1 MKEEQVKKVSMNL
14 TNCTRVT
21 EFILV
26 GLPSVWGMENMIFT
40 CVFLLYLLCLM
51 GNGLII
57 VMVILD
63 HHLQKPMYFFLSN
76 LSCIDIGH
84 TTAFIPKL
92 LVNYLSA
99 NNSICFYCCI
109 TQLFFYFFFGV
120 TEFFIITLISLDR
133 YIAICHPLRYST
145 IMTSGVCFKLAIT
158 AWFGGFFSILYQG
171 LLTASLPYCASN
183 VINHFYCDEGPLLKI
198 SGGDTHVIE
207 ALGFLLTV
215 VVIMSSLLFTL
226 ISYLFIICTILRMP
240 STTRQQR
247 AFSTCASHLV
257 VVCILYGS
265 VFFVYLRPNVKNSS
279 FSRMKSVSILYTM
292 VAPALNPFIYTIR
305 NNEVKDAVRKL
316 LERKTAGVP
325 NLMA

>member
-1 MKEEQVKKVSMNL
+1 MCLIHENMNL
-14 TNCTRVT
+14 TNCTRAV

-26 GLPSVWGMENMIFT
+26 GLPRVGRMEGVMHAGI
-40 CVFLLYLLCLM
+40 FLLYLLCLM

-63 HHLQKPMYFFLSN
+63 RHLQKPMYFFLSN

-109 TQLFFYFFFGV
+109 TQLYFYFFFGI

-133 YIAICHPLRYST
+133 FLAICYPLRYAT
-145 IMTSGVCFKLAIT
+145 IMTSAVCLKLSVA
-158 AWFGGFFSILYQG
+158 AWLVVFFYMICQVILI
-171 LLTASLPYCASN
+171 ANLPYCSSN
-183 VINHFYCDEGPLLKI
+183 VINHFFCDIGPVLKI
-198 SGGDTHVIE
+198 AGGDSHLIE
-207 ALGFLLTV
+207 ALGFLITIV
-215 VVIMSSLLFTL
+215 VVMSSLLFTL
-226 ISYLFIICTILRMP
+226 ISYLFIIFTILRM
-240 STTRQQR
+240 SSSTRQQR

-265 VFFVYLRPNVKNSS
+265 VFFVYLRPTIKNSS
-279 FSRMKSVSILYTM
+279 FGVIRSVSVVHTT
-292 VAPALNPFIYTIR
+292 VAPVLNPFVYTIR
-305 NNEVKDAVRKL
+305 NNEVKEAIWKALRK
-316 LERKTAGVP
+316 KASSFP
-325 NLMA
+325 

>member
-1 MKEEQVKKVSMNL
+1 MNL

-26 GLPSVWGMENMIFT
+26 GLPSVGGMENMIFA
-40 CVFLLYLLCLM
+40 CVFLLYLLCLI

-57 VMVILD
+57 VMVIVD
-63 HHLQKPMYFFLSN
+63 HHLQKPMYIFLSN
-76 LSCIDIGH
+76 LSCSDIGQ

-120 TEFFIITLISLDR
+120 TEFFIIMLISLDR
-133 YIAICHPLRYST
+133 YIAICHPLRYSS

-171 LLTASLPYCASN
+171 LLTASLPYCSSN

-279 FSRMKSVSILYTM
+279 FSRMKIVSVVNTIVVPM
-292 VAPALNPFIYTIR
+292 LNPFIYTIR
-305 NNEVKDAVRKL
+305 NNEVKEAVWKALRKKPL
-316 LERKTAGVP
+316 AFPKL
-325 NLMA
+325 

>member
-1 MKEEQVKKVSMNL
+1 MQLIHENMNL
-14 TNCTRVT
+14 TNCTRAV

-26 GLPSVWGMENMIFT
+26 GLPPVGRMEGVMHAGI
-40 CVFLLYLLCLM
+40 FLLYLLCLM

-63 HHLQKPMYFFLSN
+63 RHLQKPMYFFLSN

-109 TQLFFYFFFGV
+109 TQLFFYFFFGI

-133 YIAICHPLRYST
+133 FLAICYPLRYAT
-145 IMTSGVCFKLAIT
+145 IMTSAVCLKLSVA
-158 AWFGGFFSILYQG
+158 AWVVVFSYVIGQVILV
-171 LLTASLPYCASN
+171 ANLPYCSSN
-183 VINHFYCDEGPLLKI
+183 IINHFFCDAGPVLKI
-198 SGGDTHVIE
+198 AGGDSHLIE
-207 ALGFLLTV
+207 ALSFLSTIV
-215 VVIMSSLLFTL
+215 VVMSSLLFTL
-226 ISYLFIICTILRMP
+226 ISYLFIIFTILRM
-240 STTRQQR
+240 SSSTRQQR

-265 VFFVYLRPNVKNSS
+265 VFFVYLRPTMKNSS
-279 FSRMKSVSILYTM
+279 FGVIRSVSVVHTT
-292 VAPALNPFIYTIR
+292 VAPVLNPFVYTIR
-305 NNEVKDAVRKL
+305 NNEVKEAIWKALRK
-316 LERKTAGVP
+316 KP
-325 NLMA
+325 SSFP

>member
-1 MKEEQVKKVSMNL
+1 MNL
-14 TNCTRVT
+14 TNCTRVN

-26 GLPSVWGMENMIFT
+26 GLPSVWGMQNMMHAG
-40 CVFLLYLLCLM
+40 VFLLYLLCLM
-51 GNGLII
+51 GNGLIV
-57 VMVILD
+57 VMVIVD
-63 HHLQKPMYFFLSN
+63 RHLRKPMYFFLSN
-76 LSCIDIGH
+76 LSVIDMGH
-84 TTAFIPKL
+84 TTTFIPKL

-133 YIAICHPLRYST
+133 YLAICHPLRYAT
-145 IMTSGVCFKLAIT
+145 IMTSGICLKLAT
-158 AWFGGFFSILYQG
+158 VAWFGGFFSIIYQG
-171 LLTASLPYCASN
+171 VMTATLPYCTSN
-183 VINHFYCDEGPLLKI
+183 IINHFYCDEGPLLKI
-198 SGGDTHVIE
+198 AGGDTHVIE

-215 VVIMSSLLFTL
+215 VVIMSSLLFSL

-240 STTRQQR
+240 SSTGQQR
-247 AFSTCASHLV
+247 AFSTCASHLI

-265 VFFVYLRPNVKNSS
+265 VFFVYLRPTLTNSS
-279 FSRMKSVSILYTM
+279 FSMMKSVSILYTM

-316 LERKTAGVP
+316 LEGKTPGLP
-325 NLMA
+325 NQLA